1 MAADPSYYGY
11 GRSYG
16 YGPARAYHPYGGSSY
31 TYRSVQGYGKR
42 SADAEPEADADADA
56 EPGYKGYGG
65 YAVGYPYYKGAY
77 GYLGY
82 PVYGRGYNHGYKN
95 HYLWKR

>member
-1 MAADPSYYGY
+1 MYRGYGGYGGYYGLGYGY
-11 GRSYG
+11 GKALYG
-16 YGPARAYHPYGGSSY
+16 R
-31 TYRSVQGYGKR
+31 RGYWKR